1 MCIRPEE
8 GGVIVLEREALKLGS
23 TIATHAAKYWL
34 QRRKATYERSAS
46 LAELAQAELKGLVQ
60 RRKLEN
66 LVERI
71 GHQVAEQLAPVLE
84 QRFSDVPD
92 HEAEAAILAVVYVLE
107 DVDLSDRALL
117 ANDAD
122 PEVLAKQI
130 RRQFPQR
137 SALLSER
144 AAQLH
149 ELALDQACRHL
160 VQVVRYLPT
169 FPSAALGE
177 VLTRLTAQAEALDEL
192 LSRTP
197 TTSLYA
203 PRGVDRDEEFRVEY
217 LSRLATTFD
226 RLELL
231 GLPGD
236 DQPTLALTVA
246 YLSLSA
252 SDGHTRRRRT
262 ASRTRPDLWEPAA
275 TEGLS
280 VEAAI
285 GDEHRVLLRGDAG
298 SGKTTLLH
306 WLAVQ
311 AARRA
316 LTGALTGWNDTV
328 PFVVLLRMFAEGDLP
343 RPEQFVG
350 LSTPVVADLAP
361 EAWTHRVLQAGRG
374 LLLVDGVDEVPAGRR
389 RAVKAWLR
397 DLLDAYP
404 GTRVVVTSRTAAAD
418 AKWLAGE
425 GFRTVTLEPMS
436 PVNILDFVERWHRAA
451 ELTGAEVTAAER
463 RLRAQLERPHLRQ
476 LAASPLLCAMLCAL
490 NLSHRS
496 ELPRNRMELYAKALA
511 MLLHLRDAERG
522 IETLLTDTGKRVLLR
537 DLAWRLTLGNKVELS
552 TEEALGHLSRKLP
565 AMPDV
570 EVEPEAIF
578 THLLERSGVLRQPVP
593 GRVDFV
599 HRTFLEYLAA
609 EEAVQ
614 QHHIDTLIAHAHL
627 DTWWETVVMA
637 CGHATAKQAE
647 QLLTGVLDEADRKPK
662 RARRLRLI
670 AAASLETVRDVD
682 PAVRDRIDAVVRDR
696 LIPPRKSSE
705 ARSLASIGPRLLRY
719 LPADLGQ
726 FPEMAAAATVEAAV
740 LAGAAEA
747 MPLLASYVKDE
758 RSEVRRAVILQW
770 KFFDPEQYAK
780 TVLAHD
786 LGNSYLEVPSP
797 QFLPQVLHIGRF
809 GGLGLSL
816 RRHRKVDL
824 APLAGREGLRGM
836 NLFGL
841 YQADVDL
848 SVLSTLPDLDDL
860 FISGFDDSRLSGI
873 DVLHGIRKVT
883 LFSCVSRSLSQAAR
897 VFGVA
902 TDWNIGDMASVD
914 LADLIEVPLR
924 SLIIQHS
931 AFDSIEPL
939 VAIRGLK
946 RLWIDNDVQFDYD
959 LGPLA
964 ELELENLAIDAE
976 VEYRGL
982 DRIPAE
988 IVTRRGR
995 ETG

>member
-1 MCIRPEE
+1 M
-8 GGVIVLEREALKLGS
+8 LKLGS

-34 QRRKATYERSAS
+34 QRRKATFERGAS
-46 LAELAQAELKGLVQ
+46 LAELAQVELKGLLQ
-60 RRKLEN
+60 QRKLEN
-66 LVERI
+66 LVDRI
-71 GHQVAEQLAPVLE
+71 GQQVAEQLAPVLE

-92 HEAEAAILAVVYVLE
+92 NEAEAALRGVADVLE
-107 DVDLSDRALL
+107 DVDLSDKALL
-117 ANDAD
+117 AADAD

-144 AAQLH
+144 ATQLH

-177 VLTRLTAQAEALDEL
+177 VLTRLTAQADVLDEL

-217 LSRLATTFD
+217 LSRLASTLD

-252 SDGHTRRRRT
+252 SDGRARTRRRRM
-262 ASRTRPDLWEPAA
+262 ALPTRLDLSEQVA

-280 VEAAI
+280 IEAAI
-285 GDEHRVLLRGDAG
+285 GDEQRVLLRGDAG

-316 LTGALTGWNDTV
+316 LTGALKGWNDSV

-350 LSTPVVADLAP
+350 LGTPMVADLAP
-361 EAWTHRVLQAGRG
+361 EAWTHRVLKAGRG

-389 RAVKAWLR
+389 RAVKEWLR

-418 AKWLAGE
+418 GRWLAAE
-425 GFRTVTLEPMS
+425 KFRTVTLEPMS
-436 PVNILDFVERWHRAA
+436 PVNIVHFVERWHRAA

-463 RLRAQLERPHLRQ
+463 RFRAQLERPHLRQ
-476 LAASPLLCAMLCAL
+476 LASSPLLCAMLCAL

-522 IETLLTDTGKRVLLR
+522 IETLLTDAGKRVLLR
-537 DLAWRLTLGNKVELS
+537 DLAWRLTLGYKVELS

-578 THLLERSGVLRQPVP
+578 THLVERSGVLRQPVP
-593 GRVDFV
+593 GLVDFV

-647 QLLTGVLDEADRKPK
+647 QLLTGILDVADREPR

-682 PAVRDRIDAVVRDR
+682 PAVRDRIDAVVRDK
-696 LIPPRKSSE
+696 LVPPRKDSE
-705 ARSLASIGPRLLRY
+705 ARSLAAIGPRLLRY
-719 LPADLGQ
+719 LPLDLKRL
-726 FPEMAAAATVEAAV
+726 PETAAVATVEAAA

-747 MPLLASYVKDE
+747 MPLLASYAKDQ
-758 RSEVRRAVILQW
+758 RLAVRIAVALQW
-770 KFFDPEQYAK
+770 QFFDPEQYAR
-780 TVLAHD
+780 TVLANVD
-786 LGNSYLEVPSP
+786 LGDSALLVPSP
-797 QFLPQVLHIGRF
+797 KFLPHIRHIG
-809 GGLGLSL
+809 GL
-816 RRHRKVDL
+816 RAIDL
-824 APLAGREGLRGM
+824 ADIAH
-836 NLFGL
+836 
-841 YQADVDL
+841 ADVDL
-848 SVLSTLPDLDDL
+848 SVLAELPGLRDVLLD
-860 FISGFDDSRLSGI
+860 GYDDSQLSGL
-873 DVLHGIRKVT
+873 DVLPGVLSVT
-883 LFSCVSRSLSQAAR
+883 LFRCVSGSLSEAAR
-897 VFGVA
+897 VFGAA
-902 TDWNIGDMASVD
+902 TDWNILWFKNLE
-914 LADLIEVPLR
+914 LAELVGVPLNH
-924 SLIIQHS
+924 LMIQHS
-931 AFDSIEPL
+931 TFGSIEPL
-939 VAIRGLK
+939 AKIRGLK
-946 RLWIDNDVQFDYD
+946 MLSIGNNVEFDYD
-959 LGPLA
+959 LSPLA
-964 ELELENLAIDAE
+964 ELDLELLSIAE
-976 VEYRGL
+976 GIAYKG
-982 DRIPAE
+982 
-988 IVTRRGR
+988 RGR
-995 ETG
+995 INANVVEN

>member
-1 MCIRPEE
+1 MRWRGVGSGLCIRPEK
-8 GGVIVLEREALKLGS
+8 GGVIVLEREALKLGG

-34 QRRKATYERSAS
+34 QRRKATFERSAS
-46 LAELAQAELKGLVQ
+46 LAELAQSELKGLVQ

-84 QRFSDVPD
+84 QRFPDVPD
-92 HEAEAAILAVVYVLE
+92 NEAEAALQGVADVLD
-107 DVDLSDRALL
+107 DVDLSDKALL
-117 ANDAD
+117 AVDAD
-122 PEVLAKQI
+122 PEVLAKQV
-130 RRQFPQR
+130 RRQFPR
-137 SALLSER
+137 RAALLSER

-149 ELALDQACRHL
+149 DLALDQACRHL

-169 FPSAALGE
+169 FPAAALGE
-177 VLTRLTAQAEALDEL
+177 VLTRLTAQADVLDEL
-192 LSRTP
+192 LSRIP

-203 PRGVDRDEEFRVEY
+203 PRGVDLDEEFRVEY
-217 LSRLATTFD
+217 LSRLATAFD

-236 DQPTLALTVA
+236 DQPTLVLTVA

-252 SDGHTRRRRT
+252 SDGRTRRRRT
-262 ASRTRPDLWEPAA
+262 PSRSRVDLSEPAA

-316 LTGALTGWNDTV
+316 LTGALTEWNDTV

-361 EAWTHRVLQAGRG
+361 EAWTHRMLKAGRG

-389 RAVKAWLR
+389 RAVKTWLR

-418 AKWLAGE
+418 ARWLAGE

-476 LAASPLLCAMLCAL
+476 LASSPLLCAMLCAL

-522 IETLLTDTGKRVLLR
+522 IETLLTDAGKRVLLR

-552 TEEALGHLSRKLP
+552 TEEAFEHLARKVP

-570 EVEPEAIF
+570 EVEAEAIF

-614 QHHIDTLIAHAHL
+614 QHHTDTLIAHAHL

-647 QLLTGVLDEADRKPK
+647 QLLTGILDVADREPR

-682 PAVRDRIDAVVRDR
+682 PAVRDRIDAVVRDK
-696 LIPPRKSSE
+696 LIPPRKGSE

-719 LPADLGQ
+719 LPLDLEHLS
-726 FPEMAAAATVEAAV
+726 EMSAVATAEAAA

-747 MPLLASYVKDE
+747 LPLLGSYAKDPRRLMRRLVAS
-758 RSEVRRAVILQW
+758 QW
-770 KFFDPEQYAK
+770 RFFDPEQYAK
-780 TVLAHD
+780 KVLAKAH
-786 LGNSYLEVPSP
+786 LGDIYLNVPSP
-797 QFLPQVLHIGRF
+797 HLLPLVRHV
-809 GGLGLSL
+809 GGLKWIHLS
-816 RRHRKVDL
+816 DL
-824 APLAGREGLRGM
+824 SG
-836 NLFGL
+836 
-841 YQADVDL
+841 ADVDL
-848 SVLSTLPDLDDL
+848 SVLSELPSLEYVFLD
-860 FISGFDDSRLSGI
+860 GYDDSQLSGL
-873 DVLHGIRKVT
+873 DTLLRVRRVVL
-883 LFSCVSRSLSQAAR
+883 FDCVSGSLSEAAR
-897 VFGVA
+897 VFGAA
-902 TDWNIGDMASVD
+902 TNWNIAHFEGLN
-914 LADLIEVPLR
+914 LAELAGLPLR
-924 SLIIQHS
+924 DLMIQLS
-931 AFDSIEPL
+931 TFGSIEPL
-939 VAIRGLK
+939 ATARELK
-946 RLWIDNDVQFDYD
+946 HLSIGNRVEFDFD
-959 LGPLA
+959 LSPLA
-964 ELELENLAIDAE
+964 ALELQSLTIDPE

-982 DRIPAE
+982 DRIPAG
-988 IVTRRGR
+988 VVRRPGR
-995 ETG
+995 ATG